1 MATAYEISM
10 FLNDLLNLKAFSG
23 DASNNG
29 LQFDA
34 GTEVKRAVFG
44 VDACKDLFDFAA
56 EDGADFI
63 FVHHGLSWGGSLK
76 RIGSLDAAR
85 ITQLARDNMSLYAA
99 HLPLDAHP
107 EIGHN
112 AAIAQMMGL
121 KNIRPFGFYDGAQ
134 IGFVGDL
141 PRKVKAKKLGMDF
154 CTNLPYPGYSYTCFN
169 DDKTVKTVAVV
180 SGGGACVPFF
190 QEMIAGKVDCLLT
203 GEFTHQAWHY
213 AKEAD
218 VAVVAAGHY
227 RTEIPGVLNVM
238 NIVAEEFGIECAF
251 RELPTGL

>member
-1 MATAYEISM
+1 MATAYEIAM
-10 FLNDLLNLKAFSG
+10 FLDDLLNIKAFCG

-34 GTEVKRAVFG
+34 SNEVKRAVFG
-44 VDACKDLFDFAA
+44 VDACKDLFDFAE
-56 EDGADFI
+56 EDGADFV
-63 FVHHGLSWGGSLK
+63 FVHHGMSWGGSLK
-76 RIGSLDAAR
+76 RINSLDAAR
-85 ITQLARDNMSLYAA
+85 ITQLAQNSISLYAA

-107 EIGHN
+107 ELGHN
-112 AAIAQMMGL
+112 AAIAKLMNL
-121 KNIRPFGFYDGAQ
+121 KNIKPFGFYDGCQ
-134 IGFVGDL
+134 IGFVGEL
-141 PRKVKAKKLGMDF
+141 PRAVKAKKLGADF
-154 CTNLPYPGYSYTCFN
+154 CTSLPYPGYSYTCFN
-169 DDKTVKTVAVV
+169 EGKTVKRVAVV

-190 QEMIAGKVDCLLT
+190 QEMIAGEIDCLLT

-218 VAVVAAGHY
+218 VAVIAAGHY

-238 NIVAEEFGIECAF
+238 NAVAEEFGIECAF